1 MRTRVWILVG
11 AAIAC
16 AVGIFLFPRI
26 PQNEAYH
33 HFADQRAWLG
43 VPNCL
48 DSLSNVFFLVVGAL
62 GILFVARSKAP
73 SDAFIDSK
81 ERWPYLLFFLAVALT
96 AFGSAYYHLAPS
108 DERLVWD
115 RLPMSFGFASLL
127 GAVIAER
134 ISVRAG
140 LRLLLPLLIFGAGS
154 VLYWNYT
161 QERGQGDL
169 RAYVLTQFG
178 FLLMLVLLVALFAPR
193 YTRGGELIV
202 SLGIYALAKGSEAL
216 DRPIFAVGGIVSGHT
231 LKHVAA
237 AVSAYWILRMLRR
250 RGPMAQNVSLPVS

>member
-1 MRTRVWILVG
+1 MKTRVGILIC

-16 AVGIFLFPRI
+16 AVGVFLFPPI
-26 PQNEAYH
+26 PQGEAYH
-33 HFADQRAWLG
+33 HFADHRTLLG
-43 VPNCL
+43 IRNCF
-48 DSLSNVFFLVVGAL
+48 DSLSNVFFLMVGAL
-62 GILFVARSKAP
+62 GILFVVRSKAP
-73 SDAFIDSK
+73 SAAFIDSA

-127 GAVIAER
+127 AAVIAER
-134 ISVRAG
+134 ISVCAG
-140 LRLLLPLLIFGAGS
+140 LRLLVPLLIFGAGS

-161 QERGQGDL
+161 QARGQGDL
-169 RAYVLTQFG
+169 RAYLLTQFG
-178 FLLMLVLLVALFAPR
+178 FLLMLLLLVALFPPR
-193 YTRGGELIV
+193 YTRGPDLIV
-202 SLGIYALAKGSEAL
+202 SLGVYALAKAFEAL

-237 AVSAYWILRMLRR
+237 ALSAYWILRMLRHR
-250 RGPMAQNVSLPVS
+250 EPMART